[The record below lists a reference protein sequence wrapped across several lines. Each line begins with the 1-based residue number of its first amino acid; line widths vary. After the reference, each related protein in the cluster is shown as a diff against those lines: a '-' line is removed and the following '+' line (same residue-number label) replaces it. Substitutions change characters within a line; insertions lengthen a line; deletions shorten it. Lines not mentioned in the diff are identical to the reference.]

1 MKFKFNYFVIII
13 LFSLIVLKVLYFNIL
28 FSPISNG
35 NDWIKLYNNY
45 NLNLNFTYF
54 KVDSESVEFSSYKP
68 IFYSVF
74 LIPTIKISFEFVIY
88 LQIILSSLTSYIMYQ
103 VVKKIYNSKTGLI
116 FVFLFLFFPLNF
128 YSNLVLNEIT
138 IFLFLFSIYL
148 YLLQEFINNKYNIY
162 KIFIYSLTV
171 SLLFLTRS
179 EFILIY
185 LNTLFFLFIYKRI
198 NFKNILISILIFI
211 LFCSPLILRNIAGN
225 KSYFLS
231 SDNIGINL
239 WQSWNV
245 SKPTSIENKN
255 SIQIDGK
262 SDLLSDSGK
271 IKIENIENNLNWEF
285 EVNKIYFDE
294 TIKKFKNDKLEF
306 IKVYFSKIFSLYFWF
321 GNYDFSKMNHFLVIL
336 SWLFVIFNF
345 FVFLGT
351 KKNDVVR
358 FQNKIFEKLII
369 FIIGIYTLILPIYSF
384 LPFTKLIIFPLVCI
398 LASEN
403 IFQFYKK
410 KLND

>member
-1 MKFKFNYFVIII
+1 
-13 LFSLIVLKVLYFNIL
+13 
-28 FSPISNG
+28 
-35 NDWIKLYNNY
+35 
-45 NLNLNFTYF
+45 
-54 KVDSESVEFSSYKP
+54 
-68 IFYSVF
+68 
-74 LIPTIKISFEFVIY
+74 
-88 LQIILSSLTSYIMYQ
+88 MYQ